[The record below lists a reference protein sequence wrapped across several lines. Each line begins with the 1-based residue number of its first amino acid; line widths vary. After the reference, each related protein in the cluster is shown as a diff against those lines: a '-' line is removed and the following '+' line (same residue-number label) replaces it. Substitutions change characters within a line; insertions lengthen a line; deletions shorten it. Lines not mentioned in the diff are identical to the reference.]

1 MGVKQVWAVLPA
13 TALGAALLIG
23 AGAGAALHP
32 TAKVVSAKVKGSSV
46 AFTVDVVFPG
56 SPCTGKATLSAAG
69 HHWSAPAK
77 LLQAACRARVHGTL
91 PKRNYGKRLTF
102 HFAIAGRKGSSK
114 LKLKSGP
121 LAVPVPSYLNGGWQG
136 RLSSPM
142 NGFVEFTVID
152 GAIQGGLDS
161 SSGFLL
167 DCKDANDQPIREFFI
182 LHIKPSIP
190 LQVNGDFTR
199 TYHDKVNPDTSPNG
213 SGEDMVMSASGNL
226 GKGMG
231 TMTMEATGSLYFG
244 HAAGQTRSDVSNC
257 HGTNTFPVYK
267 SP

>member
-1 MGVKQVWAVLPA
+1 MGVKQVWAVVPA
-13 TALGAALLIG
+13 TALGAALLMG
-23 AGAGAALHP
+23 AGAGAALQP
-32 TAKVVSAKVKGSSV
+32 TAKVVSAKVKDASV
-46 AFTVDVVFPG
+46 AFAVDVVFPG

-77 LLQAACRARVHGTL
+77 LLRAACRARVHGTL
-91 PKRNYGKRLTF
+91 PKKDYGKRLTF
-102 HFAIAGRKGSSK
+102 RFAIAGRKGSSR

-142 NGFVEFTVID
+142 NGFVQFTVID

-167 DCKDANDQPIREFFI
+167 DCTDPNDQPVKTFFI

-190 LQVNGDFTR
+190 LQVNGNFSR
-199 TYHDKVNPDTSPNG
+199 RYHDRTDPDTTANG
-213 SGEDMVMSASGNL
+213 SGEDMVMSASGRL
-226 GKGMG
+226 GNGTG
-231 TMTMEATGSLYFG
+231 TMTMTANGSLYFG
-244 HAAGQTRSDVSNC
+244 HASGQTRYDESNC

>member
-1 MGVKQVWAVLPA
+1 MGAKQAWAVVPVA
-13 TALGAALLIG
+13 ALGAALGFAL
-23 AGAGAALHP
+23 AAPAAQHP
-32 TAKVVSAKVKGSSV
+32 TAKLVSAKVRGSSV
-46 AFTVDVVFPG
+46 AFAVDVVFPG

-69 HHWSAPAK
+69 KHWTAPAK
-77 LLQAACRARVHGTL
+77 LLRAACRARVHGTL
-91 PKRNYGKRLTF
+91 PKKDYGKRLAF

-142 NGFVEFTVID
+142 NGFVQFTVID

-167 DCKDANDQPIREFFI
+167 DCTDQNDQPVKTFFI
-182 LHIKPSIP
+182 LHITPSIP
-190 LQVNGDFTR
+190 LQVNGSFSR
-199 TYHDKVNPDTSPNG
+199 SYHSKIDPDTSTNG
-213 SGEDMVMSASGNL
+213 SGEDMVMSASGRL
-226 GKGMG
+226 GNGTG
-231 TMTMEATGSLYFG
+231 TMTMTATGSLYFG
-244 HAAGQTRSDVSNC
+244 HASGQKRDDESNC

-267 SP
+267 SS